1 MGLKNSNKIQLA
13 IAHSQ
18 SVESVYM
25 ASQLISAKLIQL
37 LCYVQVAIAIRGWIN
52 VRLLVV
58 QNRKNRKNRKNKK
71 KLLYNKYNTKHFIS
85 LNLCREQQRQRQR
98 QQQQQEIISKGIK
111 CW

>member
-37 LCYVQVAIAIRGWIN
+37 LYYVQVAIAIRGWIN

-58 QNRKNRKNRKNKK
+58 QNRKNKK
-71 KLLYNKYNTKHFIS
+71 KLLYNKYNIKHFIS

-98 QQQQQEIISKGIK
+98 QQQQQEIIWKRIK